1 MERILTLMIRRATKL
16 ELMKIIFI
24 SNLNT
29 FDSKVFLT
37 LKIMDIENVLLT
49 KVVHVY
55 MIKGMNE

>member
-1 MERILTLMIRRATKL
+1 
-16 ELMKIIFI
+16 MKIIFI